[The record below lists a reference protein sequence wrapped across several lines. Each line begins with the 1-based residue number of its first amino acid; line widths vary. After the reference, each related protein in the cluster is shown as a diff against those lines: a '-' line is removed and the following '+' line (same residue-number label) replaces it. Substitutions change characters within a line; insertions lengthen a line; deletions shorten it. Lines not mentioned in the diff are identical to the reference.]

1 MCSATSFFALLI
13 TIFPQPE
20 LFAGTIWQNLD
31 PFGKHSEEDLRRA
44 LLNAQGLDDEDD
56 EPSKE
61 RLTLE
66 TQVSS
71 RGGNLSA
78 GQRQVIA
85 LARAIV
91 RKSKILF
98 MDEATSSIG
107 QLLHL
112 DIG

>member
-1 MCSATSFFALLI
+1 MIISSVLLSLTAL
-13 TIFPQPE
+13 PQPE
-20 LFAGTIWQNLD
+20 LFAGTIWENLD
-31 PFGKHSEEDLRRA
+31 PFGKHGKDDLHRA
-44 LLNAQGLDDEDD
+44 LLSAQGIDDEVDD
-56 EPSKE
+56 MSKD

-66 TQVSS
+66 TLVSS

-91 RKSKILF
+91 RKSRILF

-107 QLLHL
+107 Q
-112 DIG
+112 